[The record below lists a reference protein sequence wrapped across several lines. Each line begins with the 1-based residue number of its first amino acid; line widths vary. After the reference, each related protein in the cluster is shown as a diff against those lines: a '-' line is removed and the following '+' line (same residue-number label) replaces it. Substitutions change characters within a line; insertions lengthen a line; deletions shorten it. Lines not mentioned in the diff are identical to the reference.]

1 MSVKEAQ
8 QKIVANMQ
16 KWQKIEKAAVSS
28 TGKII
33 EATEN
38 PVVAL
43 VAEIIQRDSAMH
55 EKVQAFIE
63 GTLTSAAVTLTPD
76 ELGKVWHLI
85 EKHIEIEKET
95 ITIAKESLGAI
106 EGVKGMTVQAYLLR
120 YLLKDEQKHDD
131 ILANL
136 EQIKKNMYPYG

>member
-8 QKIVANMQ
+8 ELIIANMS
-16 KWQKIEKAAVSS
+16 KWQKIEKASINS

-33 EATEN
+33 EASDN
-38 PVVAL
+38 PVVKL
-43 VAEIIQRDSAMH
+43 VAEIIQRDSTMH
-55 EKVQAFIE
+55 ERVQAFIQE
-63 GTLTSAAVTLTPD
+63 SLDTKAITMTPD
-76 ELGKVWHLI
+76 DLGKVWNLI

-95 ITIAKESLGAI
+95 VALAKGSLAAV
-106 EGVKGMTVQAYLLR
+106 EGVKGMTIQAYLLE
-120 YLLKDEQKHDD
+120 YLLKDEQKHDE

>member
-8 QKIVANMQ
+8 ETIIANME
-16 KWQKIEKAAVSS
+16 KWQKIEKASVNS

-43 VAEIIQRDSAMH
+43 VAEIIQRDSTMH
-55 EKVQAFIE
+55 ERVQAFIQSS
-63 GTLTSAAVTLTPD
+63 LDTSAVSLSPD
-76 ELGKVWHLI
+76 ELGKVWNLI

-95 ITIAKESLGAI
+95 VAIAKECLAAV
-106 EGVKGMTVQAYLLR
+106 EGKKGMTVQAYLLE
-120 YLLKDEQKHDD
+120 YLLKDEQKHDE

>member
-8 QKIVANMQ
+8 ETIIANMQ
-16 KWQKIEKAAVSS
+16 KWQKIEKASVNS
-28 TGKII
+28 TQKII
-33 EATEN
+33 DASDN
-38 PVVAL
+38 PVVKL
-43 VAEIIQRDSAMH
+43 VAEIIQNDSKQH

-63 GTLTSAAVTLTPD
+63 STLDTAAVTLSPD
-76 ELGKVWHLI
+76 ELGKVWNLI

-95 ITIAKESLGAI
+95 VSLAKESLAAI
-106 EGVKGMTVQAYLLR
+106 EGVKGMTVQAYLIE
-120 YLLKDEQKHDD
+120 YLLKDEQKHDE

>member
-1 MSVKEAQ
+1 V
-8 QKIVANMQ
+8 N
-16 KWQKIEKAAVSS
+16 S

-33 EATEN
+33 KATEN

-43 VAEIIQRDSAMH
+43 VAEIIQRDSTMH
-55 EKVQAFIE
+55 EKVQAFVQSSLD
-63 GTLTSAAVTLTPD
+63 TAAVTLTPD

-85 EKHIEIEKET
+85 EKHIEIERESVT
-95 ITIAKESLGAI
+95 LARESLAAI
-106 EGVKGMTVQAYLLR
+106 DGVKGMTVQAYLLQ